1 MDLPSFK
8 DELIKDIAK
17 SHKEPGAS
25 ELQSSVLM
33 RCMKFLQLE
42 YTENELNLFANTTLQ
57 PIAGHALI
65 MFSFPGKTNPIVEE
79 RLARSISSSKEN
91 ARGFYKCLS
100 ELRFRF
106 VVLRHI
112 PVAQVNQFISIINKW
127 IASRLHKKL
136 AGGFDEMLAYEC
148 LQNPTLLR
156 DDDALAGATASYYQ
170 NNNTS
175 SFEELVPGAITFFV
189 NDDDT
194 KLQVGKRILLAA
206 SQTQVDP
213 QVIDEFHHQLYRVQD
228 LKHFTPEFAK
238 RFWSMCVQ
246 CFLILGTEEIQKMA
260 KPNDLEELSQFTQIR
275 LYPLARVLLNN
286 ILAQMENTFADLLHV
301 FSILL
306 GSFKRD
312 FWNLAEG
319 LYYRNFTDTILQAPL
334 YTRLLHKTKQLN
346 DTAALHVLT
355 LWTSAFLESLTGSQ
369 KQAAAVTLCDY
380 FISQNIDCVDAPKL
394 LLSAFDNEALSS
406 CREEPLAFLRL
417 SDARKLVSKH
427 AKGIVTSM
435 RSGSA
440 DNSASA
446 IGLIKVSLSY
456 DVMFAAHNSLQLQK
470 KEIPTLLDTNSSLW
484 EALLDTPLQLDVV
497 LSSLLQSLNDVVSV
511 IVFKPRKNEKLDKD
525 LESAVNMHNRDTRKL
540 STNIS
545 ALLEKIALAEPDVM
559 LKVLST
565 ASCLMAMW
573 NCIFS
578 PETNQSAL
586 NILYQVFDAEGRYE
600 AICGLLNLSL
610 ETNLAAI
617 VDSFSTITRMRA
629 FEPCPKAVR
638 ILMDVTKALADPLTG
653 ILTTN
658 PAKAEG
664 CGVMVQQLWT
674 SSWLLLVMIFQLTL
688 VWATMYH
695 LSDLIEFTRDVL
707 DVSHSLLDAF
717 RPILDFLDDPEVKGP
732 LFGKFLKAFNHVVV
746 WLRLGD
752 MSLLNSCVNLV
763 FKGFDLAKEM
773 GVSVD
778 KDFLT
783 TFVKYGAKAKKFNNK
798 LTEQQREDV
807 LAKASEFDKE
817 LVQAVVEE
825 ARLQRAASREPIP
838 ARTKPV
844 EKGATYAYQ
853 SPKPKQ
859 SKQLLLT
866 RFGVVSN
873 EPPVAPAPPKP
884 FKSNN
889 LEAIR
894 NELKNNR
901 TPQKPSVAPA
911 APRPAGFNSKRAPVV
926 GRSLNTLRQKG
937 ADSDSSE
944 EEDDDID
951 TSDLFL
957 ETKKKS
963 KITELDMH
971 GNPVTKIAQ
980 QKKANQERREEE
992 RMRMRLHVN
1001 LKPLYS
1007 TILKWNYNSDSAY
1020 PSEERDIY
1028 QPIKDSYSDVKEY
1041 VKLTEPLL
1049 MLECWQGIQSSR
1061 TTGQEVPVQLLVG
1074 SRTTCDGFFDVYAS
1088 IKKADLATRKIGE
1101 TDLMVLGYVADKQ
1114 LENASDVS
1122 SYLKQPGTQTCLAKV
1137 RNIKHA
1143 NSDYC
1148 DITLRV
1154 FPQGSMMGLL
1164 TPKTVIVGMK
1174 VMQMIT
1180 VEREFTSLKGLPY
1193 YDLCDEILSGEPSK
1207 PVPVSDEE
1215 AKLMVKQNNVNISQA
1230 KAIIAS
1236 AKTEGFSLIQ
1246 GPPGTG
1252 KTKTILGIVG
1262 HFLSTN
1268 KPENTIKI
1276 PTPSA
1281 ASSRSATPE
1290 ETLKGPKVLIC
1301 APSNAA
1307 VDELVVRIRDGV
1319 MNSKGVSFNPKI
1331 VRLGRSDAI
1340 NQAVRDLSLEELI
1353 DRQLNVR
1360 ATEAQIDPSIRSEH
1374 TKCIA
1379 ERDKIREELKRGDLK
1394 DDKIIELET
1403 KLREINKKRSE
1414 LGKRLDD
1421 QRENASI
1428 AYRTREIER
1437 RQLQAKILSEA
1448 QIICSTLSGSAHEF
1462 LSSMSMKFDQVIIDE
1477 ACQCVELSAIIPLRY
1492 GCKKCIMVGDPNQ
1505 LPPTVLSQKA
1515 ASFKYEESLFVRMQR
1530 RHPNSV
1536 YLLDVQYRMHPD
1548 ISKFPSAQFYNSRL
1562 TDGPG
1567 MLERNTRPWHKDYPF
1582 TPYRFFDIVSRH
1594 LQSDKT
1600 KSFFNYSEAQVALEL
1615 VQKLMDILP
1624 TNQFKGRIGIISP
1637 YKEQIRTLKDVFQ
1650 RKYGSTILAEIDFN
1664 TVDGFQGQEK
1674 EIIIMS
1680 CVRASETGS
1689 VGFLSD
1695 IRRMNVA
1702 LTRARTTLWILGN
1715 KSSLRRDKVWS
1726 KLIKDA
1732 EARQCMTPAEPGFL
1746 KRISST
1752 PIQNVNSKASL
1763 GNGHKGQGIAEPP
1776 STSRPAE
1783 VSNGQNDNQVRKGL
1797 TENKPKSVEQSSDES
1812 RRKRASSMFGSGSA
1826 EQNPSLPKKP
1836 KVHKSGVYIHQSLK
1850 SPKAPEAPISEAN
1863 DGQPLVNRSQ
1873 TQSENETKATPTSK
1887 PADVPKAVN
1896 SGVYAPPKGN
1906 GGRKPSSDIF
1916 IRRRG
1921 NSNRPPNHSRP
1932 RG

>member
-1 MDLPSFK
+1 MDTSSFK
-8 DELIKDIAK
+8 DELIRDIAR
-17 SHKEPGAS
+17 SHKEPGSS

-42 YTENELNLFANTTLQ
+42 YTENEYNLFSNPSLQ

-65 MFSFPGKTNPIVEE
+65 MFSFPGKTNSTVEE
-79 RLARSISSSKEN
+79 RLALSINSSIEN

-100 ELRFRF
+100 ELRYRF

-112 PVAQVNQFISIINKW
+112 PVAQVNQFLSIINKW
-127 IASRLHKKL
+127 ISSRLHATLKDDL
-136 AGGFDEMLAYEC
+136 GSTTAFEC
-148 LQNPTLLR
+148 LQIPTLLR
-156 DDDALAGATASYYQ
+156 EDKVLLEATVAYYSKAEVAAPECL
-170 NNNTS
+170 TLGS
-175 SFEELVPGAITFFV
+175 LMFSVSEEPKIRELGRKLVS
-189 NDDDT
+189 
-194 KLQVGKRILLAA
+194 AA
-206 SQTQVDP
+206 SSLEADP
-213 QVIDEFHHQLYRVQD
+213 QVVDEYHFQLYRVQNA
-228 LKHFTPEFAK
+228 KHFTPEFSG
-238 RFWSMCVQ
+238 RFWSLSVE
-246 CFLILGTEEIQKMA
+246 CFKSLDAQQIEKFALPK
-260 KPNDLEELSQFTQIR
+260 DLEQLSQFTQIR
-275 LYPLARVLLNN
+275 LFPLVRVLLNN
-286 ILAQMENTFADLLHV
+286 LLAQMEASFP
-301 FSILL
+301 ILL
-306 GSFKRD
+306 ELLTILLKAFKTD
-312 FWNLAEG
+312 FYNLAEG
-319 LYYRNFTDTILQAPL
+319 LYYRNFIDAILPAPVYSKAIQNAKL
-334 YTRLLHKTKQLN
+334 LN
-346 DTAALHVLT
+346 DTEGLEKLT
-355 LWTSAFLESLTGSQ
+355 SWTVVFLESLSGSQ
-369 KQAAAVTLCDY
+369 KLASAVSLSEY
-380 FISQNIDCVDAPKL
+380 FIIRDVPTVNPSAI
-394 LLSAFDNEALSS
+394 LLSSFNADSLAQ
-406 CREEPLAFLRL
+406 CRQEPLAFLRL
-417 SDARKLVSKH
+417 SDARKLVSRH
-427 AKGIVTSM
+427 AKAIVALTRNASEDHA
-435 RSGSA
+435 S
-440 DNSASA
+440 SA
-446 IGLIKVSLSY
+446 IELVKLSLSY
-456 DVMFAAHNSLQLQK
+456 DVMFTAHNSLQLQK
-470 KEIPTLLDTNSSLW
+470 KEIPTLLDINNSLW
-484 EALLDTPLQLDVV
+484 ETLLDTPLKLQQMM
-497 LSSLLQSLNDVVSV
+497 SALLQSLNDVIS
-511 IVFKPRKNEKLDKD
+511 IIIFKPRKNEKLDKD
-525 LESAVNMHNRDTRKL
+525 MEAAINMHNRDTRKL
-540 STNIS
+540 CTNIS
-545 ALLEKIALAEPDVM
+545 AILEKMALTDPEIM
-559 LKVLST
+559 LGILKS
-565 ASCLMAMW
+565 ASSLMAMW

-586 NILYQVFDAEGRYE
+586 NILYQVFDAEGRFE

-617 VDSFSTITRMRA
+617 VDSFATITRMRA

-638 ILMDVTKALADPLTG
+638 ILMDVTSALADPLTG
-653 ILTTN
+653 ILTTDSEN
-658 PAKAEG
+658 AKH
-664 CGVMVQQLWT
+664 CGQIVQQLWA
-674 SSWLLLVMIFQLTL
+674 SSWLLLVMIYQLTL

-695 LSDLIEFTRDVL
+695 LGDLVEFTRDVL
-707 DVSHSLLDAF
+707 DVSHSLLDSF

-732 LFGKFLKAFNHVVV
+732 LFGKFLKAFNHVIV

-773 GVSVD
+773 GVPVE

-798 LTEQQREDV
+798 LTDQQREDV
-807 LAKASEFDKE
+807 LAKASEFDKA
-817 LVQAVVEE
+817 LVQSVVEE
-825 ARLQRAASREPIP
+825 ARQQRAI
-838 ARTKPV
+838 TKDTGIVRPKQV

-853 SPKPKQ
+853 SAKPKQ

-873 EPPVAPAPPKP
+873 DPPVAPAPPKP

-901 TPQKPSVAPA
+901 APPKPSAAPA
-911 APRPAGFNSKRAPVV
+911 PPRPAGFNSKRAPVV
-926 GRSLNTLRQKG
+926 GRSLNALKQK
-937 ADSDSSE
+937 AVESDSSG

-957 ETKKKS
+957 DSKKKS
-963 KITELDMH
+963 KITELDIN

-980 QKKANQERREEE
+980 GKKENQARREEE
-992 RMRMRLHVN
+992 RMRMRLNVN

-1007 TILKWNYNSDSAY
+1007 TILRWNYNSDSAF

-1028 QPIKDSYSDVKEY
+1028 QPIKDSYTDVKEY

-1061 TTGQEVPVQLLVG
+1061 TTGQEQPVQLLVG

-1088 IKKADLATRKIGE
+1088 IKKTDLATRKIGE
-1101 TDLMVLGYVADKQ
+1101 TDLMVLGYVADKGI
-1114 LENASDVS
+1114 EHSNDVAR
-1122 SYLKQPGTQTCLAKV
+1122 YLKLPGTQTCLAKV

-1154 FPQGSMMGLL
+1154 YPQGSMMGLL
-1164 TPKTVIVGMK
+1164 TPKTVIVAMK

-1180 VEREFTSLKGLPY
+1180 VEREYSSLKGLPY
-1193 YDLCDEILSGEPSK
+1193 YDLCDEILAGKPSK
-1207 PVPVSDEE
+1207 PVEVSEDE
-1215 AKLMVKQNNVNISQA
+1215 AKAMVKNNNLNISQA
-1230 KAIIAS
+1230 RAILAS
-1236 AKTEGFSLIQ
+1236 SKTEGFSLIQ

-1262 HFLSTN
+1262 HFLSSTRS
-1268 KPENTIKI
+1268 ENTIKI

-1281 ASSRSATPE
+1281 ANSRSATPE
-1290 ETLKGPKVLIC
+1290 ETPKGPKVLIC

-1307 VDELVVRIRDGV
+1307 VDELVLRLRDGIV
-1319 MNSKGVSFNPKI
+1319 DLKGASLSPKI
-1331 VRLGRSDAI
+1331 VRLGRGDAI

-1353 DRQLNVR
+1353 DRLLNVQ
-1360 ATEAQIDPSIRSEH
+1360 ATEAKIDPSIRSEH

-1437 RQLQAKILSEA
+1437 RRIQAKILSES
-1448 QIICSTLSGSAHEF
+1448 QIICSTLSGSAHDF
-1462 LSSMSMKFDQVIIDE
+1462 LASMSMKFDQVIIDE

-1515 ASFKYEESLFVRMQR
+1515 ASYKYEESLFVRMQR
-1530 RHPNSV
+1530 QHQDSV

-1562 TDGPG
+1562 KDGGG
-1567 MLERNTRPWHKDYPF
+1567 MLEKNTRPWHLEFPLS
-1582 TPYRFFDIVSRH
+1582 PYRFYDIASRH
-1594 LQSDKT
+1594 LQSEKT
-1600 KSFFNYSEAQVALEL
+1600 KSFFNYSEAQVTLEL

-1624 TNQFKGRIGIISP
+1624 TNKFKGRIGIISP
-1637 YKEQIRTLKDVFQ
+1637 YKEQIRTLRDVFIK
-1650 RKYGSTILAEIDFN
+1650 KYGSTILAEVDFN

-1680 CVRASETGS
+1680 CVRASESGS

-1695 IRRMNVA
+1695 VRRMNVA

-1726 KLIKDA
+1726 KLISDA
-1732 EARQCMTPAEPGFL
+1732 ESRNCMTSAEPGFL
-1746 KRISST
+1746 KRITDSSHNSYTEPEAPERSLNTKPRGSQADAESST
-1752 PIQNVNSKASL
+1752 NQSEERGSVKV
-1763 GNGHKGQGIAEPP
+1763 K
-1776 STSRPAE
+1776 RPAE
-1783 VSNGQNDNQVRKGL
+1783 STPSVDSDRPRKKTSLAMFDDG
-1797 TENKPKSVEQSSDES
+1797 KPSSG
-1812 RRKRASSMFGSGSA
+1812 AS
-1826 EQNPSLPKKP
+1826 SLPKKP
-1836 KVHKSGVYIHQSLK
+1836 KVHKSGVYIHPGLLK
-1850 SPKAPEAPISEAN
+1850 SPEIPKSTPGN
-1863 DGQPLVNRSQ
+1863 DNTSGNGMHSGVQGDVGTAKPKPTQP
-1873 TQSENETKATPTSK
+1873 
-1887 PADVPKAVN
+1887 PKAVH
-1896 SGVYAPPKGN
+1896 SGVYAPPPGQRGN
-1906 GGRKPSSDIF
+1906 GNRKKSSDIF
-1916 IRRRG
+1916 IRRKG
-1921 NSNRPPNHSRP
+1921 NPNRPPNSSRP
-1932 RG
+1932 